1 MCEGG
6 KQCVPSAT
14 PKARK
19 KEAREV
25 EREREDKKKSLA
37 WSGLFSLSLSCQVL
51 GIGTLVAS
59 PPPGPLP
66 AFPCSHF
73 SLLGARDSAP
83 RCAPCRGWRGLQGRE
98 PPSCPTDSSTFP
110 QLALGKS

>member
-1 MCEGG
+1 MP
-6 KQCVPSAT
+6 PSIL
-14 PKARK
+14 KGRE

-25 EREREDKKKSLA
+25 EREREDEKKSLA
-37 WSGLFSLSLSCQVL
+37 WSGLFSLSLSCQVP

-66 AFPCSHF
+66 AFRCRHF
-73 SLLGARDSAP
+73 SLLGARDSSP

>member
-1 MCEGG
+1 MP
-6 KQCVPSAT
+6 PSI
-14 PKARK
+14 RK
-19 KEAREV
+19 GREKEAREV
-25 EREREDKKKSLA
+25 EREREDEKKSLA
-37 WSGLFSLSLSCQVL
+37 WSGLFSLSLSCQVP

-66 AFPCSHF
+66 AVPCSHF